1 MPVIADGGDFL
12 ALSLLLMFGLVMAG
26 AGAYAITDWLIRKMR
41 EDEDR

>member
-12 ALSLLLMFGLVMAG
+12 ALALLLMFGLCFAA
-26 AGAYAITDWLIRKMR
+26 AGAYAIADWLIRKMR